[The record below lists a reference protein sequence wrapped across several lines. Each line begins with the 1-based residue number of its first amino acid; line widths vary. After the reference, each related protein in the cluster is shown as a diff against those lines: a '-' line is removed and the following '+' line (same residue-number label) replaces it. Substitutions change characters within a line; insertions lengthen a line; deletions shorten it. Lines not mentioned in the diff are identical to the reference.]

1 MHIFIEIGSREARS
15 MNVYECRYCGKRKL
29 PDGAGCE
36 CGASYGSLRVVS
48 VETDEWMK
56 LARGEEGEVRR

>member
-1 MHIFIEIGSREARS
+1 

-29 PDGAGCE
+29 PDGTGCE

-56 LARGEEGEVRR
+56 LARGEGGLRADENL